1 MHDLM
6 NHINIRP
13 ALSPVAATTD
23 NTAYVSN
30 ILDLQGYDSAM
41 LALVTGSLADVDAT
55 FAVTLSEGNASNLSD
70 ASAVAAID
78 MLGGLALASFTFAA
92 DNSCVK
98 LGYIGNKRYIRAT
111 VTPANNTGNVFLAG
125 VWVMGRPNV
134 FPTPNPPV

>member
-6 NHINIRP
+6 NHINPRP
-13 ALSPVAATTD
+13 AFLPVAATTD
-23 NTAYVSN
+23 NTPYVSN

-41 LALVTGSLADVDAT
+41 LVIETGSLADVDAT

-78 MLGGLALASFTFAA
+78 MLGGLTAASFTFAA
-92 DNSCVK
+92 DNSCFK

-111 VTPANNTGNVFLAG
+111 VTPSANTGNVFLSG
-125 VWVMGRPNV
+125 VWVMGHPNV